1 MNVSSITINEFPE
14 RILLNN
20 EVHSRPFVVI
30 NSPSRCTHIAVLHGS
45 GSAKVSV
52 EKERAYLEHL
62 YEHFGKKVSDRD
74 AFHQIEDFGTFRL
87 KWERHTE
94 FSSYTFIREGKGKMP
109 FEDTA
114 LSVVPELWLKNIPG
128 EMLVGI
134 HLYLNKG
141 EEGDQFDKEQ
151 ITNIFGTN
159 AIVGA
164 MLSEE
169 SASAWTDFQVHGDG
183 FSRILVNDISMNP
196 RQAGRVIQRLMEIET
211 YRLMSLLSMPLT
223 VSVGQKTGVIE
234 QELLENVRKMVNVY
248 DPLEEQK
255 LLETLTRLAAA
266 VEQLSAET
274 SFRFNASKAYYALV
288 RKRVEDIKEKRIEGI
303 QRISSFMDR
312 RLAPAMRTV
321 ESMDDR
327 IAILSRR
334 VNRASNL
341 LQARINTTLQAQNKE
356 LLISMD
362 RRANLQ
368 LRLQQ
373 TVEGLSVV
381 AISYYALAIINIIAK
396 AASEVLPNIN
406 ATLVTG
412 LSAPVILGTVFWGV
426 HRMRKIIMK

>member
-1 MNVSSITINEFPE
+1 MSVSPITITEHPE
-14 RILLNN
+14 RVLLNN

-30 NSPSRCTHIAVLHGS
+30 NSPSRCSHIAILHGS
-45 GSAKVSV
+45 GKTRVSLAQ
-52 EKERAYLEHL
+52 ESEYLERL
-62 YEHFGKKVSDRD
+62 YGHFGKKLSDKE

-94 FSSYTFIREGKGKMP
+94 FSSYSFIREGKGKAAYQDM
-109 FEDTA
+109 A
-114 LSVVPELWLKNIPG
+114 LSVVPEKWLEEMPG

-134 HLYLNKG
+134 HLYLGQN
-141 EEGDQFDKEQ
+141 EDCSRFNKEQ

-159 AIVGA
+159 SIVGA
-164 MLSEE
+164 MLSENC
-169 SASAWTDFQVHGDG
+169 ASAWTDFHIHGDG

-211 YRLMSLLSMPLT
+211 YRMMSLLAMPLT
-223 VSVGQKTGVIE
+223 VSVAHQTGIIE
-234 QELLENVRKMVNVY
+234 QDLSENVHKMLNVY
-248 DPLEEQK
+248 DPKEEHK

-321 ESMDDR
+321 VSMDHR
-327 IAILSRR
+327 ISILSKR

-341 LQARINTTLQAQNKE
+341 LQARINTTLQSQNKE

-381 AISYYALAIINIIAK
+381 AISYYALGIINIMAK
-396 AASEVLPNIN
+396 AVAEVMPNIN
-406 ATLVTG
+406 STLITG
-412 LSAPVILGTVFWGV
+412 ISAPLVVGLVFWGM
-426 HRMRKIIMK
+426 HRMRKFLLK